1 MSDYPHFGRYPT
13 RFGDEEYWQPEPEAP
28 KELTREELVKLLGAE
43 PVRNGP
49 TGANHMAYCKQ
60 RALEYAPEGQPGDA
74 GLAMSSLMEDF
85 IADPRTAD
93 SASVI
98 QHLMLPLAMTGEFGR
113 PGKLRKFILDF
124 S

>member
-1 MSDYPHFGRYPT
+1 MSTYGDYPGHYFR
-13 RFGDEEYWQPEPEAP
+13 DEPVPREAP
-28 KELTREELVKLLGAE
+28 RKLTHEELVKLLGAE

-49 TGANHMAYCKQ
+49 DGANHMAYCKQ

-74 GLAMSSLMEDF
+74 GLAMNSLIEDF
-85 IADPRTAD
+85 TADPRTAG
-93 SASVI
+93 SADVI
-98 QHLMLPLAMTGEFGR
+98 QHLMLPLAMIGEFTT